1 MRQILPRALFQQAMT
16 SDDRV
21 QTRFLPGAIV
31 CYLLLIFFYVV
42 FASTD
47 WGHKLDDD
55 AFLGRGAVS
64 RQVVRLDAVLLML
77 ISSATIMIAAVG
89 LFLISVVRRRALVG
103 LITIAGF
110 LIAVLG
116 AEILKDFVFQWR
128 ALVPADAQ
136 LGKDLQE
143 NSYPSGHATIVT
155 AFVLSL
161 LMVSP
166 ARWRPWLAAVAGAIS
181 SIFTTGVLFA
191 GWHRASDA
199 LGALAWAGLC
209 MNLAAAVAVRLRG
222 QPALAKPRHALA
234 GSVIIGVVM
243 LLFFFLTTATAAPQY
258 PHHDL
263 PFLLLSGLII
273 AGSFALTAWYS
284 RQLQTVEF
292 RKGARNLE
300 VRSEW

>member
-1 MRQILPRALFQQAMT
+1 MRQILPRALFQQPMT

-21 QTRFLPGAIV
+21 QTRFLRGTIV
-31 CYLLLIFFYVV
+31 CYVLLVV
-42 FASTD
+42 FYAVLVNTD
-47 WGHKLDDD
+47 WGHQLDDG
-55 AFLGRGAVS
+55 AYLSRGCVS
-64 RQVVRLDAVLLML
+64 QQVIALDTVLLRQ
-77 ISSATIMIAAVG
+77 ISDATIMVAAAG
-89 LFLISVVRRRALVG
+89 LFLISFVRRRALVG

-128 ALVPADAQ
+128 PLVPADAQ
-136 LGKDLQE
+136 LGEDLQG

-166 ARWRPWLAAVAGAIS
+166 ARWRPWLAAVVGAIS

-199 LGALAWAGLC
+199 LGALAWAGFC
-209 MNLAAAVAVRLRG
+209 MNLAAAAAVRLRG
-222 QPALAKPRHALA
+222 QPALAKSRHGLL
-234 GSVIIGVVM
+234 GSIIVGVVI
-243 LLFFFLTTATAAPQY
+243 LLFFFLIAAIAAPQNR
-258 PHHDL
+258 HHDL
-263 PFLLLSGLII
+263 SFLLLSGLII

-284 RQLQTVEF
+284 RQFEAVDF
-292 RKGARNLE
+292 RGARSWELE
-300 VRSEW
+300 SRS

>member
-1 MRQILPRALFQQAMT
+1 MT
-16 SDDRV
+16 SDGRV

-31 CYLLLIFFYVV
+31 CYVLLIIFYVV
-42 FASTD
+42 FVSTD
-47 WGHKLDDD
+47 WGHRLDDD

-64 RQVVRLDAVLLML
+64 RQMIRLDDVLLMR
-77 ISSATIMIAAVG
+77 ITDATILAAVAG

-103 LITIAGF
+103 LVTIAGF

-116 AEILKDFVFQWR
+116 AEILKDFVFPWR

-136 LGKDLQE
+136 LGMGLQG

-155 AFVLSL
+155 AFLLSL

-181 SIFTTGVLFA
+181 SIFTTGVLFS
-191 GWHRASDA
+191 GWHRASDP
-199 LGALAWAGLC
+199 LGSLAWAGLC
-209 MNLAAAVAVRLRG
+209 MNFAAAAAVRLRG
-222 QPALAKPRHALA
+222 KPALAKPKHTLA

-243 LLFFFLTTATAAPQY
+243 LLFFYLAAATAAPHY

-273 AGSFALTAWYS
+273 AGSFTLIAWYG

-292 RKGARNLE
+292 RKGTRNSE
-300 VRSEW
+300 VRSAS

>member
-1 MRQILPRALFQQAMT
+1 MRQILPRALFQQPMT
-16 SDDRV
+16 SDGRV
-21 QTRFLPGAIV
+21 QTRFLPGTIV
-31 CYLLLIFFYVV
+31 CYVLLVVFYVV
-42 FASTD
+42 LVNTD
-47 WGHKLDDD
+47 WGHQLDDG
-55 AFLGRGAVS
+55 AYLGRGSVS
-64 RQVVRLDAVLLML
+64 QQVIALDSVLLRQ
-77 ISSATIMIAAVG
+77 ISDATIMAAVAG
-89 LFLISVVRRRALVG
+89 LFLISFVRRRALVG

-136 LGKDLQE
+136 LGEDLQG

-166 ARWRPWLAAVAGAIS
+166 ARWRPWLAAVVGAIS

-199 LGALAWAGLC
+199 LGALAWAGFC
-209 MNLAAAVAVRLRG
+209 MNLAAAAAVRLRG
-222 QPALAKPRHALA
+222 QAALEKPRHALV
-234 GSVIIGVVM
+234 GSVIIGVVI
-243 LLFFFLTTATAAPQY
+243 LLFFFLTAAITAPRNR
-258 PHHDL
+258 HHDL

-273 AGSFALTAWYS
+273 AGTFALTAWYS